1 MPLYE
6 YRCLSCGMA
15 FEKYVRAWGDHV
27 SCPTCASSTVEKLV
41 SSFAFAAPGGAMA
54 GASGGG
60 CGCGRGGCGCG
71 H

>member
-15 FEKYVRAWGDHV
+15 FEKYVRAWREEA
-27 SCPTCASSTVEKLV
+27 SCPACASETVEKLV
-41 SSFAFAAPGGAMA
+41 SSFAFASAGG
-54 GASGGG
+54 GSTGSSGGG

>member
-6 YRCLSCGMA
+6 YRCGSCGMA
-15 FEKYVRAWGDHV
+15 FEKYVRAWGEEV
-27 SCPTCASSTVEKLV
+27 TCPACASAAVEKLV
-41 SSFAFAAPGGAMA
+41 SSFAFAGGALT
-54 GASGGG
+54 ASAGGG

>member
-15 FEKYVRAWGDHV
+15 FEKYVRAWGEAV
-27 SCPTCASSTVEKLV
+27 SCLACASATVEKLV
-41 SSFAFAAPGGAMA
+41 SSFAFASAGGALT

>member
-6 YRCLSCGMA
+6 YRCGSCGMA
-15 FEKYVRAWGDHV
+15 FEKYVRAWGEEV
-27 SCPTCASSTVEKLV
+27 SCPACRSATVEKLV
-41 SSFAFAAPGGAMA
+41 SGFASVGG
-54 GASGGG
+54 GFTGSVGGG

>member
-6 YRCLSCGMA
+6 YRCGSCGMA
-15 FEKYVRAWGDHV
+15 FEKYVRAWGEEV
-27 SCPTCASSTVEKLV
+27 SCPVCTSARVEKLV
-41 SSFAFAAPGGAMA
+41 SSFAFASAGGAVTGSM
-54 GASGGG
+54 GGG

>member
-6 YRCLSCGMA
+6 YRCDGCQER
-15 FEKYVRAWGDHV
+15 FESYVRSWSESVA
-27 SCPTCASSTVEKLV
+27 CPRCGGASVEKQV
-41 SSFAFAAPGGAMA
+41 STFAFTGAGGGGASA
-54 GASGGG
+54 GGG

>member
-15 FEKYVRAWGDHV
+15 FEKYVRAWGEEV
-27 SCPTCASSTVEKLV
+27 SCLACASATVEKLV
-41 SSFAFAAPGGAMA
+41 SSFAFASAGAA
-54 GASGGG
+54 LPGASGGG

>member
-1 MPLYE
+1 MPMYE

-15 FEKYVRAWGDHV
+15 FEKYVRAWGDEV
-27 SCPTCASSTVEKLV
+27 ACPACDSSRVEKLV
-41 SSFAFAAPGGAMA
+41 SSFAFASA
-54 GASGGG
+54 GSFTGSVGGG

>member
-6 YRCLSCGMA
+6 YRCGSCGMA
-15 FEKYVRAWGDHV
+15 FEKYVRAWADEV
-27 SCPTCASSTVEKLV
+27 VCPACDSATVEKLV
-41 SSFAFAAPGGAMA
+41 SSFAFAT
-54 GASGGG
+54 ASGFTGSVGGG